1 MNYLTIYANIE
12 LMYVDLQHNCQN
24 NLKKSLP
31 GYCACPIIRRSVRN
45 QFSESQLTCK
55 EHFFVHLKKMPH
67 KIKNL
72 WVEFDESYD
81 GSHTLLYEIRYSG

>member
-31 GYCACPIIRRSVRN
+31 GFSNPDCACPIIRRSVRN

-72 WVEFDESYD
+72 
-81 GSHTLLYEIRYSG
+81 